1 MKSILIF
8 GVFVVLL
15 KANFVKGRKCFPFL
29 VFVVCNKSLAT
40 IKVEFMTLADRGP

>member
-15 KANFVKGRKCFPFL
+15 KANFVKAGRKCFPFL

-40 IKVEFMTLADRGP
+40 IKAEYDSLR